1 MLFCEKQLKW
11 VFEGFNFR
19 QGKEKFVTNV
29 HITDRP
35 EPVAV
40 GKIICVGRNYAEH
53 ARELGNKVPDTP
65 ILFMKPSSC
74 IVPDGGEV
82 IIPTYSRDCH
92 HEVELAVLIG
102 KAGRN
107 IGVEEAL
114 AHVAGYAVAIDLT
127 LRDVQSELKS
137 KGHPWEMAKAFDT
150 SCPLSDFV
158 PVEAVPAPQN
168 LHMTLAVNG
177 HLRQDGRT
185 ADMLRSVAEIIAVMS
200 EYFSLEAGD
209 ILLTGTP
216 AGVGP
221 VCSGELLEAAI
232 AGVGTLSVRV
242 R

>member
-1 MLFCEKQLKW
+1 MTEIQF
-11 VFEGFNFR
+11 
-19 QGKEKFVTNV
+19 
-29 HITDRP
+29 TDRR

-40 GKIICVGRNYAEH
+40 GKIICIGRNYAEH
-53 ARELGNKVPDTP
+53 ARELGNQVPDTP
-65 ILFMKPSSC
+65 ILFMKPPSC
-74 IVPDGGEV
+74 IVSDGGEV
-82 IIPTYSRDCH
+82 IIPAYSRDCH

-102 KAGRN
+102 RAGRN
-107 IGVEEAL
+107 IDVAEAL

-158 PVEAVPAPQN
+158 PAEAVPDPQD
-168 LHMTLAVNG
+168 LRLSLAVNG
-177 HLRQDGRT
+177 RLRQDGRT
-185 ADMLRSVAEIIAVMS
+185 ADMLRPVADIIAVAS
-200 EYFSLEAGD
+200 EYFALEAGD

-221 VCSGELLEAAI
+221 IRSGDRLEAAI
-232 AGVGTLSVRV
+232 PQLASLSVQV